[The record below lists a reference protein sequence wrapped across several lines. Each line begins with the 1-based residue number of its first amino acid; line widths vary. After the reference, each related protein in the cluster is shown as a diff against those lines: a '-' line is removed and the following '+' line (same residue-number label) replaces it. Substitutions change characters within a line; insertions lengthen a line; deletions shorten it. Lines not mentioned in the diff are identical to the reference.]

1 MMFGE
6 SQEERVRVEAYSAC
20 ASERDRL
27 RALCIARGERADR
40 LWWKPIV
47 EPGGRIGWRLA
58 RLTRSLDDRSET
70 LEDDGATL
78 AEVYVTSGSDPIVP
92 GSVLTAHSV
101 DYVARAKRKR
111 LWYLA
116 AGAATAAAS
125 AAAALGG

>member
-20 ASERDRL
+20 AGERDRL
-27 RALCIARGERADR
+27 RTLAIARGEDPQRM
-40 LWWKPIV
+40 WWKPIV
-47 EPGGRIGWRLA
+47 EPGRIGWRLA

-111 LWYLA
+111 LWYFA